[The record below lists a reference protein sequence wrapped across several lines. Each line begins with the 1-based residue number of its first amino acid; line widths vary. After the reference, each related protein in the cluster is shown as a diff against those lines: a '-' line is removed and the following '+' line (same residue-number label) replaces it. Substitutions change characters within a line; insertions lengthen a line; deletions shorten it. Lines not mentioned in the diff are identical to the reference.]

1 MGYINSVS
9 PELLTPSELWAARE
23 LARLERESEMQT
35 TRMRFRKQEVLDSL
49 IAKRNIDKQIQALRD
64 ALRGM

>member
-9 PELLTPSELWAARE
+9 PDLLTPNELWATRE
-23 LARLERESEMQT
+23 LARLEREAEKQTARMQ
-35 TRMRFRKQEVLDSL
+35 FLKQEVLDSL
-49 IAKRNIDKQIQALRD
+49 IAKRNIDKEIQALND